1 MLNARS
7 SRLSGLRQIMATLAL
22 VAACMSG
29 LVPSG
34 WMPQAGADGQ
44 FTLVICTGEGMR
56 ELVLDA
62 GGNAVSTDSADPITP
77 EAPCAFAGLAAIA
90 LMPDSPAWQHH
101 ALPLHR
107 LYAPGAAMPAS
118 GHIALPGQRGPPL
131 SSLTDLQ
138 TA

>member
-7 SRLSGLRQIMATLAL
+7 SRLSSLRQITATLAL

-29 LVPSG
+29 LLPSG

-44 FTLVICTGEGMR
+44 FTLVICTSEGMR
-56 ELVLDA
+56 ELAVDA
-62 GGNAVSTDSADPITP
+62 HGNAVSPGSADPVVP
-77 EAPCAFAGLAAIA
+77 EAPCAFAGLATMAV
-90 LMPDSPAWQHH
+90 LPDSPAWLPH
-101 ALPLHR
+101 ALPLDAVH
-107 LYAPGAAMPAS
+107 APDLAGPP
-118 GHIALPGQRGPPL
+118 GHPVILPGQRGPPQ